1 MFAKLRNSLHTINK
15 YIKDPTTLATKSTG
29 RKEGRKEGGGFPFQ
43 NKVQLGFG
51 GL

>member
-1 MFAKLRNSLHTINK
+1 LPNLETPYHTIQ

-29 RKEGRKEGGGFPFQ
+29 RKEGRKVRVSLSK
-43 NKVQLGFG
+43 KVQLGFG